1 MDHLRFKADQT
12 AASYVSRGLDASAQE
27 DFELHLMSCPECV
40 DDVEAWRAIEEHMPR
55 DTRPAVPRAASASAS
70 GGFKPWRVAASLA
83 AIGILGAAGGWYAR
97 SIADPALDRTAFF
110 NALPVSRGAFDC
122 VPLKFAADTRQ
133 IALRVAA
140 VGSDRRVVAL
150 NSRGEEL
157 AARGYS
163 ARRQADGS
171 WLLTFPSDTIARRA
185 IRLESHAATGP
196 AEPLGCISSELT
208 PGG

>member
-1 MDHLRFKADQT
+1 MDHARFKADQT
-12 AASYVSRGLDASAQE
+12 AAIYVSRGLDASAEE

-40 DDVEAWRAIEEHMPR
+40 DDVEAWRAIEAHMPR
-55 DTRPAVPRAASASAS
+55 EAQPAAPLAASAS
-70 GGFKPWRVAASLA
+70 GGFKEWRLAASLV

-97 SIADPALDRTAFF
+97 TFADPTLERTAFF
-110 NALPVSRGAFDC
+110 NQLPLSRGGLEC
-122 VPLKFAADTRQ
+122 MPLKFAANTRQ
-133 IALRVAA
+133 VVLRVAG

-150 NSRGEEL
+150 NAGGGEL

-163 ARRQADGS
+163 ARRQTDGS
-171 WLLTFPSDTIARRA
+171 WLLTFAADTIARHA

-196 AEPLGCISSELT
+196 AQPLGCVSSELP

>member
-1 MDHLRFKADQT
+1 MDHARFKADQT
-12 AASYVSRGLDASAQE
+12 AAIYVSRGLDASAEE

-40 DDVEAWRAIEEHMPR
+40 DDVEAWRAIEAHMPR
-55 DTRPAVPRAASASAS
+55 ERPAAPLAASAS
-70 GGFKPWRVAASLA
+70 GGFKEWRLAASLV

-97 SIADPALDRTAFF
+97 TFADPALDRTAFF
-110 NALPVSRGAFDC
+110 NALPLTRGAFDC
-122 VPLKFAADTRQ
+122 MPLKFAANTRQ
-133 IALRVAA
+133 VVLRVAG
-140 VGSDRRVVAL
+140 VGNDRRVVAL

-171 WLLTFPSDTIARRA
+171 WLLTFAADTIARRA
-185 IRLESHAATGP
+185 IRLESHATTGP
-196 AEPLGCISSELT
+196 AEPLGCVSSDLT

>member
-1 MDHLRFKADQT
+1 MDHAQFKADQT
-12 AASYVSRGLDASAQE
+12 AAIYVSRGLDASAQE

-55 DTRPAVPRAASASAS
+55 EARPAAPLVASAS
-70 GGFKPWRVAASLA
+70 GAFKGWRVAASLI

-97 SIADPALDRTAFF
+97 PYADPALDRTAFF
-110 NALPVSRGAFDC
+110 NALPLTRGAFDC
-122 VPLKFAADTRQ
+122 MPLKLAADTRQ
-133 IALRVAA
+133 VVMRVAG

-171 WLLTFPSDTIARRA
+171 WLLTFAADTIARRA
-185 IRLESHAATGP
+185 IHLEAHAATSP
-196 AEPLGCISSELT
+196 AEPLGCIRSELT